1 MASNL
6 STRQQVAITILI
18 AVAIVLVVMW
28 WFRQK
33 PKDMV
38 FTGPENVGPAEKTDT
53 PNNTYIQLMQED
65 MIPKKA
71 GKNLTC
77 SFFVYVNSASVN
89 TIPMNYD
96 GSYKFKYLLSIG
108 DVIGVMMNPAKQMC
122 TLDILQSVPA
132 VPMGDTIAKK
142 VAAGAA
148 VRTLD
153 VENVLVSRWN
163 QLTVCVEGRTVDVYI
178 NGKLGASAIL
188 DNVPARMFSGLKLNK
203 SPDFE
208 GQVCLFQMWKERRS
222 GRQILE
228 NYKQNS
234 DVRGRPIVP
243 EPSLTLA
250 GAWDQFLKGTC
261 ETTGFCGFPV
271 KVGPMEYVEYEF

>member
-1 MASNL
+1 MASTL

-18 AVAIVLVVMW
+18 VVAIVLVVMW
-28 WFRQK
+28 WIRGK

-38 FTGPENVGPAEKTDT
+38 FVGPENVGPAEEGGF
-53 PNNTYIQLMQED
+53 IQLMQED

-71 GKNLTC
+71 GNNLTC

-89 TIPMNYD
+89 SIPMNYD

-122 TLDILQSVPA
+122 TLDILQSVPTSP
-132 VPMGDTIAKK
+132 VGDTITKK
-142 VAAGAA
+142 TGLGAA

-163 QLTVCVEGRTVDVYI
+163 QLTVCVEGRTVDVYV

-188 DNVPARMFSGLKLNK
+188 DNVPARIFSGLKLNK

-208 GQVCLFQMWKERRS
+208 GQVCLFQMWKERCF

-228 NYKQNS
+228 NYRRNA

-243 EPSLTLA
+243 EPSLTFS
-250 GAWDQFLKGTC
+250 GAWSRFLKSTC